1 MTYPT
6 IRPSLTLDFSKS
18 KKLDPRITFSRSSAA
33 TYVEG
38 GVIKSAANNV
48 SRFEQDGLL
57 IEEARTNLA
66 TYSEDLSDSS
76 WTKNSTTV
84 TANAT
89 TAPDGNTT
97 ADKVITENNG
107 SGTGNSIITKPVT
120 TTAAVHTF
128 SVFLKKDG
136 RSFAMLYDASN
147 AVGAYFN
154 LTTGAVTTGG
164 SGISASAAS
173 ASEDIGNGWFR
184 CSISNTTSA
193 GTTNYRIYV
202 TDSGSSYSHQGDGT
216 SGIFAWGAQVEL
228 GSFPTSY
235 IPTSGSTVT
244 RSADVAEMTADNFSN
259 WYNNSEGTIFVDT
272 KAASLTNTVVAS
284 LSTNANNRM
293 EVRSA
298 GSSLTTSRF
307 EVVESSSTQFSS
319 IITNNNT
326 YGNLALGYKLNNTN
340 AAANGTLGTLD
351 TAFSVPAVDNL
362 YLGNNIFATTQR
374 PGHIARLSFYNHLSI
389 TGVGSGA
396 SLVDEAVVAI
406 GLRWC
411 LISTCFQQVL

>member
-18 KKLDPRITFSRSSAA
+18 KQLDPRIGFSRSSAA
-33 TYVEG
+33 TYVDG
-38 GVIKSAANNV
+38 GVVKSAANNV
-48 SRFEQDGLL
+48 ARFEEEGLL
-57 IEEARTNLA
+57 IEESRTNLA

-107 SGTGNSIITKPVT
+107 AGTGNSIITKSAT

-128 SVFLKKDG
+128 SVFLKKNG
-136 RSFAMLYDASN
+136 RSFALLYDASN

-202 TDSGSSYSHQGDGT
+202 TDSGSNYAHQGDGT
-216 SGIFAWGAQVEL
+216 SGIFAWGAQVET
-228 GSFPTSY
+228 GSFPSSY

-244 RSADVAEMTADNFSN
+244 RSADVAEMTADNFSS
-259 WYNNSEGTIFVDT
+259 WYNQNEGTVIAEYRVPPEKDNSTIWAITGASDADRIAHYLRPASSGSFRFDT
-272 KAASLTNTVVAS
+272 TVSSAFTSAIQITNPRPNLYKTGLGISPQNIKAIIDGVTLYEDTGRSGNIPTVTQLLVGNT
-284 LSTNANNRM
+284 T
-293 EVRSA
+293 
-298 GSSLTTSRF
+298 TTSTG
-307 EVVESSSTQFSS
+307 S
-319 IITNNNT
+319 
-326 YGNLALGYKLNNTN
+326 GLGHM
-340 AAANGTLGTLD
+340 
-351 TAFSVPAVDNL
+351 S
-362 YLGNNIFATTQR
+362 
-374 PGHIARLSFYNHLSI
+374 RLSYYNQRLTDAQLQELTS
-389 TGVGSGA
+389 
-396 SLVDEAVVAI
+396 
-406 GLRWC
+406 
-411 LISTCFQQVL
+411 